1 MPKCLLPATSSVRHL
16 DAAGWQGKETARG
29 LIGRLLP
36 AYRPDSDGAAY
47 HGRAAL
53 PTTE

>member
-1 MPKCLLPATSSVRHL
+1 MARCLLRATSWVRYL
-16 DAAGWQGKETARG
+16 ATRGGQGKETVLG
-29 LIGRLLP
+29 LTGRLLS

-53 PTTE
+53 PTTK